1 MATYYVAKT
10 GNDSNAGTSQAAPKL
25 TIASAIGVASTTGD
39 VVEIIDEGT
48 YSENTLRVFTSQL
61 TIRHT
66 ASELGRPVVDA
77 TGGGNLAEVYGEFLT
92 LIGLE
97 IKGGT
102 SETLKLGDGDYHKFH
117 LSGCFIHETPRLG
130 SNVFNNTS
138 GTPSTIKQSVLY
150 FDGTAVGSPINCQS
164 GLEISNCLITASA
177 GTIPVLQ
184 GYSTTTNTA
193 SFSTIIHRGASNTG
207 LIVAGWS
214 KVINCIVTGSGK
226 GIGSDDHTYN
236 LLDVSGE
243 DFRNYAD
250 SSNGSAGTGDVIDTD
265 PLFVDGDAEGPDA
278 SVAGSFNLQASSPA
292 IGAGTAFDSITV
304 DISGTTRPQDGAYDI
319 GAFQYIASDP
329 YWNDFETQPQSSF
342 SGDFV
347 IQSYTNLASNYR
359 IKNGS
364 SAEPPLSLAI
374 KGPLSLRRAP
384 QESTEEFTDTAGN
397 IPYVNSNG
405 GDASDLVD
413 ETE

>member
-214 KVINCIVTGSGK
+214 KVINCIVSGSGK

-250 SSNGSAGTGDVIDTD
+250 NSNGSAGTGDVVDTD
-265 PLFVDGDAEGPDA
+265 PEFEDGSAIGGTVEVYESFKLA
-278 SVAGSFNLQASSPA
+278 SVSSPA
-292 IGAGTAFDSITV
+292 VDTADGTFRDSDGNLITIDLAGAE
-304 DISGTTRPQDGAYDI
+304 RPNPLGGSYDKGAYEFI
-319 GAFQYIASDP
+319 QVWSD
-329 YWNDFETQPQSSF
+329 
-342 SGDFV
+342 
-347 IQSYTNLASNYR
+347 YTPDR
-359 IKNGS
+359 ERKWG
-364 SAEPPLSLAI
+364 
-374 KGPLSLRRAP
+374 
-384 QESTEEFTDTAGN
+384 
-397 IPYVNSNG
+397 
-405 GDASDLVD
+405 SDLTINATQNSLDGRKYALSTHNRQAPYSQTIRGVPSIRLRSTPAKS
-413 ETE
+413 EK

>member
-1 MATYYVAKT
+1 MTTYYVAKT
-10 GNDSNAGTSQAAPKL
+10 GNDANAGTDPAAPKL
-25 TIASAIGVASTTGD
+25 TIGSAIGVASTTGD

-66 ASELGRPVVDA
+66 ASVLGRPVIDS
-77 TGGGNLAEVYGEFLT
+77 TGGGQFAEVYGEFLT

-102 SETLKLGDGDYHKFH
+102 SQTLKLGDGDYHKFH

-193 SFSTIIHRGASNTG
+193 SFSTIIHRGTSNTG

-250 SSNGSAGTGDVIDTD
+250 SSNGSAGTGDIIDTD
-265 PLFVDGDAEGPDA
+265 PLFINGSAEGSAA
-278 SVAGSFNLQASSPA
+278 SIAGNYNLQSSSPA
-292 IGAGTAFDSITV
+292 IDVGTSFDSIRV
-304 DISGTTRPQDGAYDI
+304 DISGTTRPQGSDPDI
-319 GAFQYIASDP
+319 GCFEFVSAEEIWSEYTTEPTSNFSE
-329 YWNDFETQPQSSF
+329 DFT
-342 SGDFV
+342 
-347 IQSYTNLASNYR
+347 IQGYTNLSSNHKFR
-359 IKNGS
+359 NAANTKQAPFSMGV
-364 SAEPPLSLAI
+364 
-374 KGPLSLRRAP
+374 KGPVNIRNR
-384 QESTEEFTDTAGN
+384 STGYKVTK
-397 IPYVNSNG
+397 
-405 GDASDLVD
+405 
-413 ETE
+413 